1 MVKSIMP
8 GTKTEPHLPNSSK
21 ALLDLCKRLERAWTV
36 EDILSA
42 YAPTAAETLGYRH
55 IWLAIFNI
63 PNNTTDILSFFSD
76 QKEADHTQ
84 IIPVTGI
91 PIQGDRMLEEVMEG
105 DHIVVVDDARTD
117 PRTNKDIVAVVQ
129 NRTII
134 NVPLILA
141 QQKLGAIGMGTR
153 GDEEGVHPPLPWQLE
168 FMQAMAGHVAV
179 ALDRVEFMRARQ
191 QAEEALQASIE
202 FSNSLI
208 DAMQD
213 GFIVLD
219 QTGKQ
224 VDANQAFC
232 RMCGFTRDELIA
244 GELDFPYWPQDEYT
258 RIQEAFKSI
267 LNGCFDELELSFI
280 KKNGERFPVYLNP
293 SPVKNTHGEIINYI
307 ATIKDISER
316 KAAENQIKYQASHD
330 ELTGLGN
337 RRAFEQVLGDLF
349 EQSRHSNRKHVLAY
363 LDLDEFKVI
372 NDTCGHAVGDELL
385 RQIAQQF
392 STCLRT
398 DDGLYRIG
406 GDEFG
411 MVLRDQNLEQALLI
425 AERLQQHLAN
435 FRFQW
440 QERSFAVGVSIGLV
454 VVNKDSE
461 SVGALLQSAD
471 SACYVAKESGRG
483 RIHVYANDD
492 PALAQRYGVMEW
504 VSRIENA
511 LSNDLFSLYAQPI
524 LDLKDASNK
533 GIHCEVLLR
542 MNDERG
548 GVILP
553 GAFMPAVE
561 RYHLA
566 ARVDKWVVRHAFAW
580 IAQHQ
585 SHIDLCA
592 INLSGQSL
600 SDPQFLHFIQNSLQL
615 ANIPCEKVC
624 FEITET
630 AAISQIQI
638 AQKFIHTLSEM
649 GCQFSLDDFGSGLSS
664 FAYLRTL
671 NVDILKIDGQF
682 VRDIEINPIN
692 LAMVKSIHEIAHLM
706 GKRTVAEF
714 VENAAILEKLRAI
727 GIDYGQGYGLGRPMP
742 IHHLLSQCIKL
753 PDTNAA

>member
-1 MVKSIMP
+1 MP
-8 GTKTEPHLPNSSK
+8 GTPTEPQPHNLSK

-42 YAPTAAETLGYRH
+42 YAPVAAEILGYRQ

-63 PNNTTDILSFFSD
+63 PNNTTDVLSFFSD
-76 QKEADHTQ
+76 QKEADFRQ

-134 NVPLILA
+134 NIPLILA
-141 QQKLGAIGMGTR
+141 QQKLGAMGMGTR
-153 GDEEGVHPPLPWQLE
+153 GDEEGVRPPLNWQLD

-208 DAMQD
+208 EAMQD

-219 QTGKQ
+219 LTGKQ
-224 VDANQAFC
+224 IDANRAFC
-232 RMCGFTRDELIA
+232 RMCGFSREELVA
-244 GELDFPYWPQDEYT
+244 GELGFPYWPQDHYEQT
-258 RIQEAFKSI
+258 KAAFKTI
-267 LNGCFDELELSFI
+267 VDGCFDELELSFV

-293 SPVKNTHGEIINYI
+293 SAVKNAQGDIINYI

-337 RRAFEQVLGDLF
+337 RRAFEQMLDELF
-349 EQSRHSNRKHVLAY
+349 EQTRHNGSKHVLAY

-372 NDTCGHAVGDELL
+372 NDTCGHTVGDELL
-385 RQIAQQF
+385 RQVARQF
-392 STCLRT
+392 NSCLRS

-425 AERLQQHLAN
+425 AERLQRHLAN

-461 SVGALLQSAD
+461 SVGALLQSVD

-511 LSNDLFSLYAQPI
+511 LSNDLFSLYAQTI
-524 LDLKDASNK
+524 FNLEDDTDK

-542 MNDERG
+542 MSDEHG
-548 GVILP
+548 GIILP
-553 GAFMPAVE
+553 GSFMPAVE

-566 ARVDKWVVRHAFAW
+566 ARVDKWVVSHAFDW

-600 SDPQFLHFIQNSLQL
+600 SDPQFLNFIQSKLQQ
-615 ANIPCEKVC
+615 ANIPCKKVC

-630 AAISQIQI
+630 AAISQIQV
-638 AQKFIHTLSEM
+638 AQKFIHTLSDM

-682 VRDIEINPIN
+682 VRDIETNPIN

-714 VENAAILEKLRAI
+714 VENTAILEKLRAI

-742 IHHLLSQCIKL
+742 IHQLLNHYATL

>member
-1 MVKSIMP
+1 MP
-8 GTKTEPHLPNSSK
+8 GTPTQPSPHNLSK

-36 EDILSA
+36 EDILCA
-42 YAPTAAETLGYRH
+42 YAPVAADILGYRQ
-55 IWLAIFNI
+55 IWLATFNL
-63 PNNTTDILSFFSD
+63 PNNTTDVLSFFSE
-76 QKEADHTQ
+76 QKEADFSQ
-84 IIPVTGI
+84 ILPITGI
-91 PIQGDRMLEEVMEG
+91 PIQGDRMLEEVMQG
-105 DHIVVVDDARTD
+105 DHIVVVDDARID
-117 PRTNKDIVAVVQ
+117 PRTNKEIVAVVQ

-141 QQKLGAIGMGTR
+141 QQKLGSLGMGTR
-153 GDEEGVHPPLPWQLE
+153 GDEEGVRPPLAWQLE
-168 FMQAMAGHVAV
+168 FMQAMAAHVAV

-191 QAEEALQASIE
+191 QAEEELQASIE

-219 QTGKQ
+219 RMGKQ
-224 VDANQAFC
+224 VDANHAFC
-232 RMCGFTRDELIA
+232 RMCGFSREELVA
-244 GELDFPYWPQDEYT
+244 GELDFPYWPQDEYAH
-258 RIQEAFKSI
+258 IQEAFKSI
-267 LNGCFDELELSFI
+267 INGCFDELEFSFI
-280 KKNGERFPVYLNP
+280 KKNGERFPVYLYP
-293 SPVKNTHGEIINYI
+293 SPVKNSQGKVINYI

-337 RRAFEQVLGDLF
+337 RRAFEQVLSELF
-349 EQSRHSNRKHVLAY
+349 EQSRHSGRKHVLAY

-385 RQIAQQF
+385 RQVAQQF
-392 STCLRT
+392 STCLRS

-411 MVLRDQNLEQALLI
+411 MVLHDQSLEQALLI
-425 AERLQQHLAN
+425 AERLQQGLSH

-454 VVNKDSE
+454 VVNKESE

-483 RIHVYANDD
+483 RIHAYANDD

-511 LSNDLFSLYAQPI
+511 LLNNLFSLYAQPI
-524 LDLKDASNK
+524 VDLKFDLKNATNK

-542 MNDERG
+542 MSDERG
-548 GVILP
+548 GIILP
-553 GAFMPAVE
+553 GSFMPAVE

-566 ARVDKWVVRHAFAW
+566 ARVDKWVVSHAFAW

-585 SHIDLCA
+585 SQIDLCA

-600 SDPQFLHFIQNSLQL
+600 SDPHFLHFIQTSLQQ

-638 AQKFIHTLSEM
+638 AQKFIHTLSEL

-682 VRDIEINPIN
+682 VRDIESNPIN

-742 IHHLLSQCIKL
+742 IHHLLSQWSQL

>member
-1 MVKSIMP
+1 MVKSMMP
-8 GTKTEPHLPNSSK
+8 GTQTQTQQPSK
-21 ALLDLCKRLERAWTV
+21 ALLDLCKQLERAWTV
-36 EDILSA
+36 EDILTA
-42 YAPTAAETLGYRH
+42 YAPVATNVLGYRH

-63 PNNTTDILSFFSD
+63 PNNTTDILSYFFN
-76 QKEADHTQ
+76 EAALDPSQ
-84 IIPVTGI
+84 VIPNMDI
-91 PIQGDRMLEEVMEG
+91 PIKGDRMLEEVMEG
-105 DHIVVVDDARTD
+105 DHIVVVDDARSD
-117 PRTNKDIVAVVQ
+117 MRTNKEIVAILQ

-141 QQKLGAIGMGTR
+141 HQKLGAIGMGTR
-153 GDEEGVHPPLPWQLE
+153 GDEEGVRPPQPWQLE

-191 QAEEALQASIE
+191 KAEEALQASVA

-213 GFIVLD
+213 GFIVFD
-219 QTGKQ
+219 HKGRQ

-232 RMCGFTRDELIA
+232 RMCGLSRDDLLGIHQK
-244 GELDFPYWPQDEYT
+244 FPYWPSEHYVRNQATFD
-258 RIQEAFKSI
+258 AI
-267 LNGCFDELELSFI
+267 LGGCFDEVELTFLR
-280 KKNGERFPVYLNP
+280 KNGEQFPVYLYP
-293 SPVKNTHGEIINYI
+293 SAVRNTSGDIINYI

-337 RRAFEQVLGDLF
+337 RRAFEQMLGDLF
-349 EQSRHSNRKHVLAY
+349 EQSRHSSPKHVLAY

-372 NDTCGHAVGDELL
+372 NDTCGHAAGDELL
-385 RQIAQQF
+385 RQVALQF
-392 STCLRT
+392 SACLRS
-398 DDGLYRIG
+398 DDSLYRIG

-411 MVLRDQNLEQALLI
+411 MVLRHQSLEQALHI
-425 AERLQQHLAN
+425 AERLQQHLTN

-440 QERSFAVGVSIGLV
+440 HERSFGVGVSIGLV
-454 VVNKDSE
+454 VVNKESE

-471 SACYVAKESGRG
+471 SACYVAKEAGRG

-511 LSNDLFSLYAQPI
+511 LSNNLFSLYAQPI
-524 LDLKDASNK
+524 LDLKENAGK
-533 GIHCEVLLR
+533 GIHCEILLR
-542 MNDERG
+542 MSDEHG

-566 ARVDKWVVRHAFAW
+566 ARVDKWVVTQALAW

-585 SHIDLCA
+585 SHIDLCS

-600 SDPQFLHFIQNSLQL
+600 SDPQFLKFIQNSLQQ
-615 ANIPCEKVC
+615 AHIPCAKIC

-630 AAISQIQI
+630 AAISQIQV
-638 AQKFIHTLSEM
+638 AQQFIHTLSEM

-682 VRDIEINPIN
+682 VRDIETNPIN

-714 VENAAILEKLRAI
+714 VENAAILEKIRAI

-742 IHHLLSQCIKL
+742 IQQLLNRYL
-753 PDTNAA
+753 EPPDTNVA

>member
-1 MVKSIMP
+1 MVKSMML
-8 GTKTEPHLPNSSK
+8 GTHVEAQHANK
-21 ALLDLCKRLERAWTV
+21 ALLDLCKQLERAWTV
-36 EDILSA
+36 EDILTA
-42 YAPTAAETLGYRH
+42 YAPVATRVLGYRH
-55 IWLAIFNI
+55 IWLAIFNV
-63 PNNTTDILSFFSD
+63 PNNTTDILSYFLD
-76 QKEADHTQ
+76 EAAVDPNQ
-84 IIPVTGI
+84 IVLNIDI
-91 PIQGDRMLEEVMEG
+91 PIKGDRMLEEVMEG
-105 DHIVVVDDARTD
+105 DHVVVVEDARTD
-117 PRTNKDIVAVVQ
+117 TRTNKDIVAVLQ

-141 QQKLGAIGMGTR
+141 HQKLGSIGMGTR
-153 GDEEGVHPPLPWQLE
+153 GDEEGVRPPLAWQLD

-191 QAEEALQASIE
+191 KAEEALLASIA

-213 GFIVLD
+213 GFIVFD
-219 QTGKQ
+219 HKGRQ

-232 RMCGFTRDELIA
+232 RMCGVKREDLI
-244 GELDFPYWPQDEYT
+244 GIQQKFPYWPVEHYGRNQATFD
-258 RIQEAFKSI
+258 AI
-267 LNGCFDELELSFI
+267 LGGCFDEVELTFLR
-280 KKNGERFPVYLNP
+280 KNGEQFPVYLYP
-293 SPVKNTHGEIINYI
+293 SAVRNASGDIINYI

-337 RRAFEQVLGDLF
+337 RRAFEQMLAGLF
-349 EQSRHSNRKHVLAY
+349 EQSRHSSQKHVLAY

-372 NDTCGHAVGDELL
+372 NDTCGHAAGDELL
-385 RQIAQQF
+385 RQVAQQF
-392 STCLRT
+392 STSLRS
-398 DDGLYRIG
+398 DDSLYRIG

-411 MVLRDQNLEQALLI
+411 MVLRDQNLEQALHI

-440 QERSFAVGVSIGLV
+440 HERSFGVGVSIGLV
-454 VVNKDSE
+454 ILNKDSE

-471 SACYVAKESGRG
+471 SACYVAKEAGRG

-511 LSNDLFSLYAQPI
+511 LSNNLFSLYAQPI
-524 LDLKDASNK
+524 LDLKENAGK
-533 GIHCEVLLR
+533 GIHCEILLR
-542 MNDERG
+542 MSDEHG

-566 ARVDKWVVRHAFAW
+566 ARVDKWVVTQALAW

-600 SDPQFLHFIQNSLQL
+600 SDPQFLKFIQSSLQQTD
-615 ANIPCEKVC
+615 IPCDKIC

-638 AQKFIHTLSEM
+638 AQEFIHTLSEM

-671 NVDILKIDGQF
+671 KVDILKIDGQF
-682 VRDIEINPIN
+682 VRDIETNPIN

-714 VENAAILEKLRAI
+714 VENAAILEKIRAI

-742 IHHLLSQCIKL
+742 IHHLLSQCTKL
-753 PDTNAA
+753 PDSNAA